1 MLWSSCQTSAFHTY
15 NITYG
20 KQAAKCKQRVPNSSR
35 IRIFVE
41 TIVSNIFKLERL
53 WLSVL
58 IFERRHK
65 TDQFISVQR
74 STQLLRILSTLA
86 VVNSVAS
93 TELSLASKNHNNSR
107 KVWEKNLVKSWC
119 AKNRRVHKV
128 KYVLQRENLNRPLNE
143 GRVISGKPSNKDK
156 GMKTS

>member
-1 MLWSSCQTSAFHTY
+1 MANEPQNASNGFQIS
-15 NITYG
+15 
-20 KQAAKCKQRVPNSSR
+20 NSSR

-128 KYVLQRENLNRPLNE
+128 KYYREKNLNRPLNE

>member
-1 MLWSSCQTSAFHTY
+1 MANEPQNASNGFQIS
-15 NITYG
+15 
-20 KQAAKCKQRVPNSSR
+20 NSSR

-128 KYVLQRENLNRPLNE
+128 KYVLQREESQPSFERRPCY
-143 GRVISGKPSNKDK
+143 IW
-156 GMKTS
+156 

>member
-1 MLWSSCQTSAFHTY
+1 MSNYGSAHIYYLWRERAT
-15 NITYG
+15 
-20 KQAAKCKQRVPNSSR
+20 KCKQRVPISNSSR

-58 IFERRHK
+58 IFETRHK
-65 TDQFISVQR
+65 TDKFISVQR

-119 AKNRRVHKV
+119 AKIVEYIKSNTTERRISTVLWTKAVLYLVNHRIRIKV
-128 KYVLQRENLNRPLNE
+128 WRP
-143 GRVISGKPSNKDK
+143 RK
-156 GMKTS
+156 

>member
-65 TDQFISVQR
+65 TDQFISVKR

-128 KYVLQRENLNRPLNE
+128 KYYREKNLNRPLNE